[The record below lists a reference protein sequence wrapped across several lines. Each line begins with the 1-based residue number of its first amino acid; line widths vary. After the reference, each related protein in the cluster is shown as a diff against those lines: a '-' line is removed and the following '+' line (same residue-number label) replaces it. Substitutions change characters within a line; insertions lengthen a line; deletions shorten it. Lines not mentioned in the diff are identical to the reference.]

1 MGYAQEKPERE
12 EQPDRAPVGIVVP
25 LAGWPLVAERI
36 FLMFA
41 LLQCLQRMLS
51 MAEAMST
58 RLSNVWLQSSHLN
71 SYIGIFVPLVIVKQ
85 QNKDRRGLTCSREV
99 FFWFAA
105 KYNLSFLYFVK
116 VSLPEKNG
124 RQ

>member
-1 MGYAQEKPERE
+1 MWPVERSHGSLKSYAQEKPERE
-12 EQPDRAPVGIVVP
+12 EQPERAPAGTVVP
-25 LAGWPLVAERI
+25 LAGWLLVAERI

-71 SYIGIFVPLVIVKQ
+71 S
-85 QNKDRRGLTCSREV
+85 
-99 FFWFAA
+99 
-105 KYNLSFLYFVK
+105 
-116 VSLPEKNG
+116 
-124 RQ
+124 